1 MNRLILGLMINLH
14 LRGAIAALHAL
25 EAAQSKGF
33 GQSSARVSSISDWR
47 TWNSD
52 RGLVEVDRQI
62 NAYDAASNLT

>member
-47 TWNSD
+47 SG
-52 RGLVEVDRQI
+52 GLIDEWGQNTDGHFQI
-62 NAYDAASNLT
+62 RHLT